1 MKAELTLHDYW
12 RIVNRRKWLALF
24 IFIITVL
31 STVFYTRLQ
40 PTIYKS
46 NAIIRFQP
54 PASYSKILGSS
65 PMEWDSWGAVITEIK
80 IITSVEIAR
89 RAKQKMKEREE
100 SGDFDDSV
108 SNRTLDSY
116 NAEMVKGSN
125 LISIYATSADPLSAS
140 DTVNMVIVAYKDYD
154 FEQKSAQATKTL
166 EDISARKAEIEQNLR
181 SMEKRKKDFLEKNPR
196 TGLGSAFANQLA
208 NFEVQKKEL
217 LRKYTPNHSTIVNIN
232 QRIEVLQNKLA
243 QLPATEMVL
252 ARISRE
258 LRMQEQLYTI
268 LNKQYEEAKLGLA
281 SIVSFV
287 SVVDPAFPANKPISP
302 NKRVNITVG
311 IFLGIFLSLV
321 VVLLLENLDV
331 SISTIEDIEEF
342 LSLPVLGIIP
352 NIASERHIDNWLVGI
367 FKKERYTLDAFRSV
381 LIFNKKCASNAIES
395 YHTLRTNIISQMK
408 TKESFAIVFSS
419 AGAAEGKTLTAVN
432 FALASAHS
440 GLKTLLVD
448 ADMRR
453 PSIYNIFGI
462 NRQPGLSDILE
473 GQVSWKK
480 ALYESSDLIGGSI
493 GLQRMMRFSGMDNLS
508 IINSGTSANNI
519 IDVIDY
525 EQWDDLIKDFKSEFD
540 IVVFD
545 SPPVLLFVDSLIISK
560 HVDGVVLVYKAG
572 KIARGALK
580 RAKEQISGANAR
592 MIGVALN
599 GVRASEMGAQYGY
612 YQYDYDKYGSKR

>member
-100 SGDFDDSV
+100 SGDFDGSV

-381 LIFNKKCASNAIES
+381 LIFHKKHASNAI
-395 YHTLRTNIISQMK
+395 
-408 TKESFAIVFSS
+408 
-419 AGAAEGKTLTAVN
+419 
-432 FALASAHS
+432 
-440 GLKTLLVD
+440 
-448 ADMRR
+448 
-453 PSIYNIFGI
+453 
-462 NRQPGLSDILE
+462 LS
-473 GQVSWKK
+473 
-480 ALYESSDLIGGSI
+480 
-493 GLQRMMRFSGMDNLS
+493 
-508 IINSGTSANNI
+508 
-519 IDVIDY
+519 
-525 EQWDDLIKDFKSEFD
+525 
-540 IVVFD
+540 
-545 SPPVLLFVDSLIISK
+545 
-560 HVDGVVLVYKAG
+560 
-572 KIARGALK
+572 
-580 RAKEQISGANAR
+580 
-592 MIGVALN
+592 
-599 GVRASEMGAQYGY
+599 
-612 YQYDYDKYGSKR
+612 